1 MITPLFSPA
10 SQQPYM
16 AVVLR
21 IAGGNHA
28 AFTRGAQIFGW
39 IKAEAS
45 DIADAAGTPSVIF
58 GARCLRRVFDDY
70 QLMAA
75 GNFQDR
81 IHVGWESVQVDRH
94 DRASFFR

>member
-1 MITPLFSPA
+1 MDGRT
-10 SQQPYM
+10 Q
-16 AVVLR
+16 

-75 GNFQDR
+75 GQFPGSDPCR
-81 IHVGWESVQVDRH
+81 LGVHTSGP
-94 DRASFFR
+94 A